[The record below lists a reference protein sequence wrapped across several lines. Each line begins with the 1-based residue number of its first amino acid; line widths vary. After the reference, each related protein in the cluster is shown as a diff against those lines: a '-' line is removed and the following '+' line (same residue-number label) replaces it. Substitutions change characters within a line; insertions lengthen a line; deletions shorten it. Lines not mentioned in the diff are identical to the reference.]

1 MDILVYFFICTTIIL
16 AYSTYNVMRKIEHLE
31 GIIDE
36 QDTEYFEMKKR
47 VGDAIKEMRLI
58 DSKEAFEKEEEV
70 GQIFSQLLYIV
81 EELGIKNEEQS
92 CRYIL

>member
-1 MDILVYFFICTTIIL
+1 MMDILVYFFICTTMIL
-16 AYSTYNVMRKIEHLE
+16 AYSTYNVMRKIEDLE
-31 GIIDE
+31 EIIDD

-81 EELGIKNEEQS
+81 EELGTKNEE
-92 CRYIL
+92 